1 MPVLKQRLWLIE
13 PPYRFNLVL
22 EGRGTMLKRD
32 ISTVNILV
40 ASAGS
45 MIGSGWL
52 FSPFISAQI
61 AGSSALVSW
70 VIAAIFMVFI
80 ALPLCELGTMFP
92 VSGGMSNYP
101 TYTHGQ
107 AVGFLFAW
115 VSWLSYVVMTPI
127 EIQAILQYGSYFFPL
142 LIESQTETLTLS
154 AYGYAAAIVIMLCVV
169 ILNSYGIKLLA
180 ECNKYASLIKFI
192 LPSIAIVSLLHVAPS
207 FANLNIDLSS
217 KTSWFSIFT
226 ALSTGG
232 VAFAFTG
239 FQNGLMLAGEV
250 KNPQR
255 NIPISIL
262 GAVFIGFLLYFM
274 LQLSFIVAVPG
285 AYLTHGW
292 HALSYPG
299 DSGPLVGL
307 TLLVGLSLVATL
319 LMIDA
324 AFSPFGTTL
333 VYTAA
338 TSRIVYG
345 MALNHHIPKIFLKVN
360 RHQIPYVTLYAN
372 FIVGVLS
379 FLPFPGWQKLVAFL
393 SSASILSYGI
403 GPICLLA
410 MRKLRPDI
418 QRPFKLSHSLGMSHV
433 AFFVCNLMLYWCG
446 FSILW
451 KLNVALLIG
460 LVVYLVYHQKNVATC
475 GASLFW
481 FVLYMASLLLISY
494 IGSFGGG
501 IGWLKFPYDL
511 IVMLPYS
518 MIILHLSQALLSTF
532 CDERLKHSINAL
544 QAENYSK

>member
-1 MPVLKQRLWLIE
+1 
-13 PPYRFNLVL
+13 
-22 EGRGTMLKRD
+22 MLKRD

-40 ASAGS
+40 ASAGG

-52 FSPFISAQI
+52 FSPFISAQM
-61 AGSSALVSW
+61 AGGANALISW
-70 VIAAIFMVFI
+70 VIAAVFMLFI

-107 AVGFLFAW
+107 EVGFLFAW
-115 VSWLSYVVMTPI
+115 TSWLSYVVMTPI
-127 EIQAILQYGSYFFPL
+127 EIQAILQYGSHFFPS
-142 LIESQTETLTLS
+142 LIESQTNTLTLS
-154 AYGYAAAIVIMLCVV
+154 GIGYVVAMGIMLFVV
-169 ILNSYGIKLLA
+169 MINSYGIKFLA

-207 FANLNIDLSS
+207 FENLAFDVTTKQSWIDI
-217 KTSWFSIFT
+217 FS
-226 ALSTGG
+226 ALSAGG

-262 GAVFIGFLLYFM
+262 GAVLIGFLLYFM
-274 LQLSFIVAVPG
+274 LELSFVIAIPK
-285 AYLTHGW
+285 AYLTNGW

-307 TLLVGLSLVATL
+307 TLLVGLSVVATL
-319 LMIDA
+319 LMFDA
-324 AFSPFGTTL
+324 VFSPFGTTL

-345 MALNHHIPKIFLKVN
+345 MALNYHLPKVFLKLN
-360 RHQIPYVTLYAN
+360 RHKIPYITLYAN
-372 FIVGVLS
+372 FIVGVCS

-410 MRKLRPDI
+410 MRKLKPELP
-418 QRPFKLSHSLGMSHV
+418 RPFRLSHSQFYSHV
-433 AFFVCNLMLYWCG
+433 AFYVCNLMLYWCG
-446 FSILW
+446 FDILW
-451 KLNVALLIG
+451 KLDLALFVG
-460 LVVYLVYHQKNVATC
+460 LMICLAYHRKPLRQCDAT
-475 GASLFW
+475 LYW
-481 FVLYMASLLLISY
+481 FVVYMASILLISY
-494 IGSFGGG
+494 FGSFGG
-501 IGWLKFPYDL
+501 IEWLRFPWDL
-511 IVMLPYS
+511 LLLLPYS
-518 MIILHLSQALLSTF
+518 MLILYLSQVFLGEWNEESTR
-532 CDERLKHSINAL
+532 EPLMSEL
-544 QAENYSK
+544 